1 YEQDYRQMTR
11 ETWKRA
17 RQSFD
22 RAYGE
27 FRDTLMKSWSENA
40 AHKEIDQ

>member
-1 YEQDYRQMTR
+1 MNRTTQMTR

-22 RAYGE
+22 RAYAE
-27 FRDTLMKSWSENA
+27 FHTHMLSAWKTHA
-40 AHKEIDQ
+40 DQTEGK

>member
-1 YEQDYRQMTR
+1 MTR

-22 RAYGE
+22 RAYDE
-27 FRDTLMKSWSENA
+27 FHSHMLTAWKTHA
-40 AHKEIDQ
+40 ASKEAK